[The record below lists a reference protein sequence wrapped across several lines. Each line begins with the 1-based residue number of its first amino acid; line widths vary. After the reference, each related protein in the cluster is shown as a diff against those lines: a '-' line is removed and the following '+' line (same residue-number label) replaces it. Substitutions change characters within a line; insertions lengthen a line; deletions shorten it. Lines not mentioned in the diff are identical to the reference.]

1 MDGVRHGAVPE
12 EWTHKIKLGLQ
23 GRDQQITSWCRSI
36 ENLGAAGVPVIS
48 YCFALRSSMGNYGL
62 RTSRTTPG
70 RGGARVTSFE
80 YDQIRSAAQDFWDP
94 PVDRSLEVTDQQ
106 VWHNVTWF
114 LERVIP
120 VAEDAG
126 VKLALHP
133 DDPPVSPIG
142 GVARV
147 FRNHAAL
154 KRVVDI
160 VPSHANGLTFCVGT
174 IAEMPGDVFDAIRY
188 FGTRDK
194 FHFVHFRNV
203 TGTVPAF
210 AETFIDEG
218 YVDMVKAM
226 RAFREVGFDGPM
238 VEDHVPEMAGGPE
251 QWPAKAF
258 ALGYMRAVM
267 QAAGAR

>member
-1 MDGVRHGAVPE
+1 MA
-12 EWTHKIKLGLQ
+12 K
-23 GRDQQITSWCRSI
+23 
-36 ENLGAAGVPVIS
+36 
-48 YCFALRSSMGNYGL
+48 
-62 RTSRTTPG
+62 
-70 RGGARVTSFE
+70 
-80 YDQIRSAAQDFWDP
+80 QDFWDP
-94 PVDRSLEVTDQQ
+94 PVDRSLEVTDRQ
-106 VWHNVTWF
+106 VWDNVSWF
-114 LERVIP
+114 LERVVP

-147 FRNHAAL
+147 FRNQAAL
-154 KRVVDI
+154 RRVVDI
-160 VPSHANGLTFCVGT
+160 VPSDANGLTFCVGT
-174 IAEMPGDVFDAIRY
+174 IAAMPGDVFEAIRY
-188 FGTRDK
+188 FGTRGK
-194 FHFVHFRNV
+194 FHYVHFRNV

-218 YVDMVKAM
+218 YVDMVRAM

-267 QAAGAR
+267 QAAAAD

>member
-1 MDGVRHGAVPE
+1 M
-12 EWTHKIKLGLQ
+12 
-23 GRDQQITSWCRSI
+23 
-36 ENLGAAGVPVIS
+36 
-48 YCFALRSSMGNYGL
+48 
-62 RTSRTTPG
+62 
-70 RGGARVTSFE
+70 
-80 YDQIRSAAQDFWDP
+80 
-94 PVDRSLEVTDQQ
+94 
-106 VWHNVTWF
+106 
-114 LERVIP
+114 
-120 VAEDAG
+120 AEDAG

-160 VPSHANGLTFCVGT
+160 VPSAANGLTFCVGT

-188 FGTRDK
+188 FGTRHK
-194 FHFVHFRNV
+194 ISFAHFRNV
-203 TGTVPAF
+203 TGTVPTF

-251 QWPAKAF
+251 QWPGQGVRTGLHESRHAGGGREVTAKT
-258 ALGYMRAVM
+258 
-267 QAAGAR
+267 